1 MKNPKG
7 LVDSLVGWAVVG
19 SLFTGALSLIAAL
32 FLLITASSTPAA
44 VCLIAAALSFGLLAI
59 AVLGK

>member
-32 FLLITASSTPAA
+32 ILFVLGSATAAG